1 MKSSQT
7 FVWSCTAQSFLSRLL
22 LWTDAV
28 ILSVFNS
35 ADICAAAAQVPGP
48 GPDWWR
54 HSAFTRTQSSNISSV
69 QPPALPGFCWQTFY
83 TLVIC
88 SILLRLWMQP
98 KIAPNQKR
106 SCFHLLAPSS
116 RSCGDQSASCHCLNL
131 KAYFKSKHKQV
142 KMMTV
147 RKFPERPMLITKAIN
162 FHLMREQISNCLPLE
177 SLNFPLPRFSRKMS
191 FLSEKCSLISSPSST
206 GGGSGYLMG
215 K

>member
-1 MKSSQT
+1 MAQLRRCPARPRLMATLGIHPHTIIKYFQCPATGAPGLLVTDILYTYLLHFTQT
-7 FVWSCTAQSFLSRLL
+7 LNAGETSPKAETLL
-22 LWTDAV
+22 FP
-28 ILSVFNS
+28 S
-35 ADICAAAAQVPGP
+35 
-48 GPDWWR
+48 
-54 HSAFTRTQSSNISSV
+54 
-69 QPPALPGFCWQTFY
+69 
-83 TLVIC
+83 
-88 SILLRLWMQP
+88 
-98 KIAPNQKR
+98 
-106 SCFHLLAPSS
+106 PSS
-116 RSCGDQSASCHCLNL
+116 RSRGDQSASCHCLNL

-177 SLNFPLPRFSRKMS
+177 ILNFPLPRFSRKMS

>member
-1 MKSSQT
+1 MNALVGAFNQEKALVGAFSVIVKSSQT

-83 TLVIC
+83 TLVVC

-98 KIAPNQKR
+98 KIAPKKKR
-106 SCFHLLAPSS
+106 SCFHLLAP
-116 RSCGDQSASCHCLNL
+116 APAMINL
-131 KAYFKSKHKQV
+131 HLAIAWTWKH
-142 KMMTV
+142 
-147 RKFPERPMLITKAIN
+147 
-162 FHLMREQISNCLPLE
+162 
-177 SLNFPLPRFSRKMS
+177 
-191 FLSEKCSLISSPSST
+191 ISSQNIN
-206 GGGSGYLMG
+206 